1 MAAEARSVEAVTA
14 APGGALRDFLLRL
27 FRDKKIGA
35 TGLVIVLV
43 FLIVGVFADVLAPYG
58 MLDRQLANRLS
69 PPSREFIL
77 GTDQFG
83 RDLLSR
89 IIYGAPI
96 SMIVGLGSSGLL
108 VAISTLLGLLSGY
121 LGGRFD
127 LIVQRF
133 VDAILSFPPLFIILT
148 VMAVLRPGMVSIIV
162 IIGTWWGI
170 ANTRTV
176 RSVVLSVKESA
187 YVEAARAIGCPMWR
201 ILWRHIL
208 PELVAPTIV
217 IFTTSLGAAILMEAT
232 ISFLGFGIPPPQP
245 SWGGMLSLEGR
256 QYMLQAPW
264 LGLWPGVCV
273 AVVVY
278 GINMFGD
285 AARDLLDPRLRG
297 RTGRF
302 GTSTVKEKS
311 K

>member
-58 MLDRQLANRLS
+58 MPDRQLANRRS

-89 IIYGAPI
+89 IIYGAQI

-127 LIVQRF
+127 LIV
-133 VDAILSFPPLFIILT
+133 
-148 VMAVLRPGMVSIIV
+148 
-162 IIGTWWGI
+162 
-170 ANTRTV
+170 
-176 RSVVLSVKESA
+176 
-187 YVEAARAIGCPMWR
+187 
-201 ILWRHIL
+201 
-208 PELVAPTIV
+208 
-217 IFTTSLGAAILMEAT
+217 
-232 ISFLGFGIPPPQP
+232 
-245 SWGGMLSLEGR
+245 
-256 QYMLQAPW
+256 
-264 LGLWPGVCV
+264 
-273 AVVVY
+273 
-278 GINMFGD
+278 
-285 AARDLLDPRLRG
+285 
-297 RTGRF
+297 
-302 GTSTVKEKS
+302 
-311 K
+311 

>member
-89 IIYGAPI
+89 IIYGAQI

-297 RTGRF
+297 GAGRF

>member
-1 MAAEARSVEAVTA
+1 MEAVTA

-89 IIYGAPI
+89 IIYGAQI

-108 VAISTLLGLLSGY
+108 VAIYTLLGLLSGY

-217 IFTTSLGAAILMEAT
+217 IFSTSLGAAILMEAT

-297 RTGRF
+297 GAGRF